1 MGNKC
6 TGVAATDQDG
16 GAAAMEGQAESAT
29 QDFSVHAIFSKL
41 GDPVTSIS
49 DAIIELRA
57 QIRQAD
63 DDALHERQRHGA
75 LDPPATSEATNDVL
89 LLNVGGHLM
98 SVSRRHMTQGDGV
111 EGTPLAAPLSGSW
124 DSRLV
129 KDDAQRV
136 FLDMDPEAF
145 KTIHK
150 AILDAETIRSAG
162 KAASVDHLLDDAAK
176 RDYTGTPD
184 FWVRWMMSTLD
195 KTAAEASSSAVQE
208 LQVTATHSGAETVDA
223 VMKGVLA
230 EKARLEEQLRD
241 AQRRRAKI
249 DEEIRAV
256 TPFLLPMSGGDAVR
270 SVEVCGQ
277 VISTVQSTLD
287 EMGDIALS
295 HRFDLRV
302 RPSMHT
308 HTKWSSLAVEV
319 VQPDHIGR
327 MVDFYRRKRLGA
339 SAACMAAALKM
350 ADAREQEAFNINAA
364 MYGVGVKEEDAPTA
378 IIETTP
384 SEEQLIRRRR
394 NDEISFIK
402 EYDTTYA
409 ECYYLVDNQGP
420 LPGRITNEVFF
431 DGQDSLRSGLVC
443 STDYRYR
450 HRHSDVSVY
459 HLYVCSGVNSSIW
472 RFWVTRYGGGPIVKR
487 VRLHI
492 YDPPVPAVPEDSMP
506 PDHLAGYTDLA
517 QVWRLRSKCP
527 TGRDTAAS

>member
-1 MGNKC
+1 
-6 TGVAATDQDG
+6 
-16 GAAAMEGQAESAT
+16 MEGQAESAT

-295 HRFDLRV
+295 HRFDLGGGAARPHRPHGRLLSPQAARRV
-302 RPSMHT
+302 CGLHGCCPQDGRRPRAGGLQHQCGHVRCWCQRRGRPDSHHRNHTLRRAT
-308 HTKWSSLAVEV
+308 HT
-319 VQPDHIGR
+319 P
-327 MVDFYRRKRLGA
+327 
-339 SAACMAAALKM
+339 
-350 ADAREQEAFNINAA
+350 QE
-364 MYGVGVKEEDAPTA
+364 K
-378 IIETTP
+378 
-384 SEEQLIRRRR
+384 
-394 NDEISFIK
+394 
-402 EYDTTYA
+402 
-409 ECYYLVDNQGP
+409 
-420 LPGRITNEVFF
+420 
-431 DGQDSLRSGLVC
+431 
-443 STDYRYR
+443 
-450 HRHSDVSVY
+450 
-459 HLYVCSGVNSSIW
+459 
-472 RFWVTRYGGGPIVKR
+472 
-487 VRLHI
+487 
-492 YDPPVPAVPEDSMP
+492 
-506 PDHLAGYTDLA
+506 
-517 QVWRLRSKCP
+517 
-527 TGRDTAAS
+527 